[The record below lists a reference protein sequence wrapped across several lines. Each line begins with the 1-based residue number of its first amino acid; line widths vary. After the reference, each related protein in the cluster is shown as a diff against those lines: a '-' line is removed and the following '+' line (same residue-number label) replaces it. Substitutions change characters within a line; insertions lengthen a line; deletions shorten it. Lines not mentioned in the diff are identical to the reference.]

1 MLIIT
6 SILFFQQFGS
16 SNLGVESFLDKIFI
30 KNNITFFLLSLV
42 DDRFYIPCIF
52 QVLFSIMAFFGLMI
66 ISDCA
71 CSIFFPSLNVLC
83 PPCQEEM
90 KDLEN
95 VLVILSLIKEN
106 SVFCIELQ
114 NILYL
119 FIYFPH
125 RVVTFENRISEEIWR
140 HQMCAVCT
148 GKQSWKTEY
157 QYQSCRNP
165 VCSQMKSR

>member
-30 KNNITFFLLSLV
+30 KNDITFFLLSLV

-106 SVFCIELQ
+106 GVFCIELQ

-119 FIYFPH
+119 FIFFPLKTSSITVEISVRSTLTILIYFFSAHWHP
-125 RVVTFENRISEEIWR
+125 
-140 HQMCAVCT
+140 
-148 GKQSWKTEY
+148 
-157 QYQSCRNP
+157 P
-165 VCSQMKSR
+165 

>member
-119 FIYFPH
+119 FIYFPPQDFLYNSGDLCKKYINNSHLFFSAH
-125 RVVTFENRISEEIWR
+125 R
-140 HQMCAVCT
+140 H
-148 GKQSWKTEY
+148 
-157 QYQSCRNP
+157 P
-165 VCSQMKSR
+165 P